1 MHCCSSE
8 NDKINDV
15 GFGHAPIVYLVPPS
29 GVFTCGIGGLKHC
42 FKLTM
47 AGVDGITLPCT

>member
-1 MHCCSSE
+1 
-8 NDKINDV
+8 
-15 GFGHAPIVYLVPPS
+15 
-29 GVFTCGIGGLKHC
+29 VFTCGIGGLKHC